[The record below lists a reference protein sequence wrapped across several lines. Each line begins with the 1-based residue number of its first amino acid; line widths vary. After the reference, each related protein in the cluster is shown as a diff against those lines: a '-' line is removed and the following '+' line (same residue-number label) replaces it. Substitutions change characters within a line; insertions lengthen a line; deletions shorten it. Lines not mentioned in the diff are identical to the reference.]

1 MSNCLQSEGDMC
13 FEAEFFEI
21 NNGKK
26 SGEMRAPGPAAE
38 VGKSVAKEIR
48 TIE

>member
-1 MSNCLQSEGDMC
+1 MC

-26 SGEMRAPGPAAE
+26 SGEMRAPGPVAE
-38 VGKSVAKEIR
+38 VGKSIAEEIR
-48 TIE
+48 MIE